1 MKGSRW
7 FIVFIVL
14 FLLVTFAVE
23 YHLPKQFVWTPT
35 FSHYDKQPFGCALFD
50 SLVST
55 SMPLGYQLSKKTF
68 YQLEQEDTTQCRGI
82 LVIASE
88 LDLSELDVKGLL
100 KMAER
105 GNKIMLVSGNFDNN
119 LEDTLGVK
127 NVHSYFSPIALKQY
141 ATSMLRKDSIYWVG
155 DSLIYSPQLFQFF
168 PQFCTSYIWGDS
180 LPGKV
185 LAEKRLLA
193 EKFRYEADRDSLS
206 VDSVYVSVAKAYSW
220 GKGEIILVTTPLLFT
235 NYGMLDGKNATYLFR
250 LLSRMKD
257 LPVVRTE
264 GYMKETAQEQQ
275 SPFRYFLSQRPLRWA
290 LYLTMITIVL
300 FMVFTARRRQ
310 RAIPV
315 IPEPQNKSLEFIEL
329 IGTLYYQKKE
339 HADLVHKKFIYLAE
353 VLRKDIQV
361 DIEEVADD
369 ERSFHRIAQ
378 KTGMESE
385 EIERFIREVRP
396 VIYGG
401 RTIFDEEMKRI
412 IDKMNE
418 IINHI

>member
-23 YHLPKQFVWTPT
+23 YHLPKQFVWIPT

-68 YQLEQEDTTQCRGI
+68 YQLEQEDTTQRRGI

-105 GNKIMLVSGNFDNN
+105 GNKIMLVSTDFGNY
-119 LEDTLGVK
+119 LEDTLAIRAISDK
-127 NVHSYFSPIALKQY
+127 FSLAALKKQ
-141 ATSMLRKDSIYWVG
+141 ATSMLKKDSICWLG
-155 DSLIYSPQLFQFF
+155 DSLVYSQRIFQFY
-168 PQFCTSYIWGDS
+168 PLICDSYVWTDPLRGE
-180 LPGKV
+180 V
-185 LAEKRLLA
+185 LAKNMKMKEKRI
-193 EKFRYEADRDSLS
+193 YADKS
-206 VDSVYVSVAKAYSW
+206 DSVPAVIIQGWVAMTYRW
-220 GKGEIILVTTPLLFT
+220 GRGELIFASTPLLFT

-250 LLSRMKD
+250 ILSRMKD

-300 FMVFTARRRQ
+300 FMLFTARRRQ

-339 HADLVHKKFIYLAE
+339 HADLVRKKFIYLAE

-396 VIYGG
+396 VIYGA
-401 RTIFDEEMKRI
+401 RTISDEEMKRI

>member
-168 PQFCTSYIWGDS
+168 PQFCASYIWGDS